1 MTMMR
6 STCDMSFLSFL
17 KVAIRAL
24 GFEIKKTQVQKI
36 IKDYDRN
43 DQGKITYQDFY
54 EISKTTR
61 LEK

>member
-1 MTMMR
+1 
-6 STCDMSFLSFL
+6 MSFLSFL

-54 EISKTTR
+54 EISKDDKT
-61 LEK
+61 